1 MSLRGPRSTIRETW
15 LMNDEELEAAGLYK
29 HGIDSASRAVLV
41 RRCLEIGLT
50 VDEIRDAGDDLIDL
64 AIPLILPG
72 GNEQL
77 TLNEVAERSGVSV
90 SRVEKVARATGQFSR
105 GGHDEAVFSELDVS
119 SMSVAGAAFDLVG
132 EDSLLQMLRVSTAA
146 MARVGDTV
154 MSAFLTGAGASAT
167 RDDESGLKLYEANL
181 AGLQLLPEFSE
192 MLMQML
198 TRYLR
203 EEYRPRSDVSLA
215 SALADGVDTRVL
227 AIGFA
232 DLVGSTALAANAS
245 LGDLNAALDV
255 FERSATETIAA
266 AGGRAVKFIGD
277 EVMFRAPTAEIACS
291 VALDLIDFV
300 SAHPGLP
307 PLRVG
312 LAFGEVL
319 TREGDFYGPVVN
331 LAARVTKLAPPNG
344 LVATVDATRTFA
356 ETDDLVV
363 ESLGA
368 IEMRGIPQPV
378 ELAAV
383 TR

>member
-1 MSLRGPRSTIRETW
+1 
-15 LMNDEELEAAGLYK
+15 MNDEELETAGLYK
-29 HGIDSASRAVLV
+29 QAVDHASRAVMV

-50 VDEIRDAGDDLIDL
+50 VEEIRDAGDDLIDL

-77 TLNEVAERSGVSV
+77 TVGELAERSGVSV
-90 SRVEKVARATGQFSR
+90 SRVEKVARATGRFSKS
-105 GGHDEAVFSELDVS
+105 GPDEAVFSELDVA
-119 SMSVAGAAFDLVG
+119 SMSIVGPAFELVG
-132 EDSLLQMLRVSTAA
+132 EDSLLQMLRVSAAA
-146 MARVGDTV
+146 MARVGDAV
-154 MSAFLTGAGASAT
+154 MSAFLTGAAAPAT
-167 RDDESGLKLYEANL
+167 RDDESGLQLLEANL

-192 MLMQML
+192 MLMHML
-198 TRYLR
+198 TRHLR

-232 DLVGSTALAANAS
+232 DLVGSTALAANTS
-245 LGDLNAALDV
+245 LGDLSSALDV
-255 FERSATETIAA
+255 FESAATETIAA

-277 EVMFRAPTAEIACS
+277 EVMFRAPTVAIACS
-291 VALDLIDFV
+291 VGLDLIDV
-300 SAHPGLP
+300 AREHPSLP

-312 LAFGEVL
+312 VAFGEVL

-331 LAARVTKLAPPNG
+331 LAARIANLAPPNG
-344 LVATVDATRTFA
+344 LVTTVDATQTLA
-356 ETDDLVV
+356 DIDDFTL

-383 TR
+383 LR